1 MRATLMTAR
10 TLLLPLSALALG
22 LLLVAACGGDGDG
35 EPLPGNLTDP
45 SSVPTATPW
54 TNPPEPIILGPDILT
69 PIIQEDGGIDED
81 GDTDE
86 DGATD
91 EDGDQVTP
99 GDCGDTYTVQSG
111 DVPYSIAQECGV
123 DVTDLLELNDIDDP
137 KTLHVGQ
144 ELKIPQ

>member
-22 LLLVAACGGDGDG
+22 LLLMAACGGEDDG

-69 PIIQEDGGIDED
+69 PIIQEGDENGGDDED
-81 GDTDE
+81 DE
-86 DGATD
+86 AD

-99 GDCGDTYTVQSG
+99 GDCGETYTVQVG
-111 DVPYSIAQECGV
+111 DVPFSIAQKCGV
-123 DVTDLLELNDIDDP
+123 DVTDLLELNGIDDP
-137 KTLHVGQ
+137 TTLSVGQ